1 MCGILGILDRSGA
14 APTLTDP
21 QVIAIRDRMAA
32 RGPDDATLLR
42 RDNLILAHRRLAIR
56 DPDAGRQPW
65 VSEDGSCALVYNGEI
80 YNDDVL
86 RHTLRSHGFR
96 FRTQCDTEVLMDAW
110 LHWGEKCVEHL
121 RGMFAFGVYDFQKR
135 QLFIARDRFGVKP
148 LFYAELG
155 QQFVFA
161 SSIAAITAHPD
172 FRPQPN
178 LSTIRHYLSTF
189 RITLDTETVFAG
201 IQTVRPAETLTLA
214 DDKLTSSIYWTPPP
228 RETMGLAFDDA
239 VDRFEETISEAVSIR
254 LRSDVPVGMML
265 SGGVDSNLLAALLH
279 RNEGVSMTA
288 RCGGGIDPELDSA
301 GNDFEYARRCAQHVG
316 FDFDQVTVSAT
327 DYHRTWMELIAAYET
342 PISTPTDAIIYRVAQ
357 QLKQQVGVAL
367 GGEGADEACC
377 GYLIPHW
384 SGNDFDLSRALDSL
398 APAAAQTAR
407 DSLLQQ
413 YGTATFAS
421 AGDHYLAANGLI
433 SAATQASLFHDTTW
447 PAAFADGSVERFYDR
462 QFRQLG
468 DLSGVEKTAHLLLRV
483 NLECLLSRL
492 DSATM
497 TAGLESRVPYTDH
510 HFVEQMFRQPFGY
523 CIDVAP
529 GEALPHRAAS
539 ALAADGSLR
548 GKRLLRAV
556 AGNRMPAELA
566 QRPKAS
572 FPTPV
577 PHWLGGQWQPWLQEL
592 YRTSP
597 FAQQLFRREA
607 LDELC
612 RLPNHLASWHW
623 PIANTILWGD
633 RWF

>member
-1 MCGILGILDRSGA
+1 
-14 APTLTDP
+14 
-21 QVIAIRDRMAA
+21 
-32 RGPDDATLLR
+32 
-42 RDNLILAHRRLAIR
+42 
-56 DPDAGRQPW
+56 
-65 VSEDGSCALVYNGEI
+65 
-80 YNDDVL
+80 
-86 RHTLRSHGFR
+86 
-96 FRTQCDTEVLMDAW
+96 
-110 LHWGEKCVEHL
+110 
-121 RGMFAFGVYDFQKR
+121 
-135 QLFIARDRFGVKP
+135 
-148 LFYAELG
+148 
-155 QQFVFA
+155 
-161 SSIAAITAHPD
+161 
-172 FRPQPN
+172 
-178 LSTIRHYLSTF
+178 
-189 RITLDTETVFAG
+189 
-201 IQTVRPAETLTLA
+201 
-214 DDKLTSSIYWTPPP
+214 
-228 RETMGLAFDDA
+228 
-239 VDRFEETISEAVSIR
+239 
-254 LRSDVPVGMML
+254 
-265 SGGVDSNLLAALLH
+265 
-279 RNEGVSMTA
+279 
-288 RCGGGIDPELDSA
+288 
-301 GNDFEYARRCAQHVG
+301 
-316 FDFDQVTVSAT
+316 
-327 DYHRTWMELIAAYET
+327 
-342 PISTPTDAIIYRVAQ
+342 
-357 QLKQQVGVAL
+357 
-367 GGEGADEACC
+367 
-377 GYLIPHW
+377 
-384 SGNDFDLSRALDSL
+384 
-398 APAAAQTAR
+398 
-407 DSLLQQ
+407 
-413 YGTATFAS
+413 
-421 AGDHYLAANGLI
+421 HYLAANGLI
-433 SAATQASLFHDTTW
+433 PAATQASLFHDAAW

-548 GKRLLRAV
+548 GKRLLRAA
-556 AGNRMPAELA
+556 AGNRLPAELA